1 MRSISLLLIPFAA
14 LFALVQSAQG
24 APDNAPSKAKQQH
37 PTKKKPASKKI
48 QRGKASY
55 YGSRFTGKKM
65 ASGQRFDPN
74 SKSAASKTLPLG
86 TRAEVT
92 NLETGKK
99 DVVVVEDRGPYV
111 GGRIIDVS
119 PKTAEKLDFK
129 KEGVTPVKVRP
140 IAVPKPDDKKARP
153 AASDGK

>member
-1 MRSISLLLIPFAA
+1 MRSISLLLIPLATMFV
-14 LFALVQSAQG
+14 LVQSAQA
-24 APDNAPSKAKQQH
+24 APENEPSK
-37 PTKKKPASKKI
+37 SKKRAAKKESSKKT

-55 YGSRFTGKKM
+55 YGPRFTGKTM
-65 ASGQRFDPN
+65 ASGEKFDPN

-86 TRAEVT
+86 TKVEVT

-111 GGRIIDVS
+111 KGRIIDVT

-129 KEGVTPVKVRP
+129 EEGVTPVKVKP
-140 IAVPKPDDKKARP
+140 IEVPKSGDKQSP
-153 AASDGK
+153 SAASDRK